1 MLTIRIEPD
10 LEPRV
15 VDLPVRAI
23 ERTLREII
31 HEEELPVEGTMS
43 LSALLTD
50 GMEPNEVMAQL
61 TGDDGYFGPVFIC
74 GVWYKSLTRDQINAI
89 FDWLE
94 EGTLPE
100 ETAYCVDAWANE
112 DADDY
117 DNWDTDDWDDDE
129 DDDDWPEEGDDDDW
143 T

>member
-50 GMEPNEVMAQL
+50 GLEPNKVMAQL
-61 TGDDGYFGPVFIC
+61 TGDDGYFGPLC
-74 GVWYKSLTRDQINAI
+74 QKR
-89 FDWLE
+89 
-94 EGTLPE
+94 PH
-100 ETAYCVDAWANE
+100 TALR
-112 DADDY
+112 
-117 DNWDTDDWDDDE
+117 
-129 DDDDWPEEGDDDDW
+129 PG
-143 T
+143 